1 MTKRFPRVWEYVFSA
16 ALPNNLDILGEALEK
31 SLRSFRLKMDKRSE
45 LKKAPSFDLVTRQA
59 QNLEINLHDIVEFK
73 TMVSTGQKEANR
85 LFTPAIASAMASAYT
100 HCVDQR
106 GTITWR
112 R

>member
-1 MTKRFPRVWEYVFSA
+1 MTKCFPRAWEYVFSVV
-16 ALPNNLDILGEALEK
+16 LPRNLDALAEVLGK
-31 SLRSFRLKMDKRSE
+31 SLRSFRLQMENRPE

-59 QNLEINLHDIVEFK
+59 ENLEIHLNDIMEVK
-73 TMVSTGQKEANR
+73 AMVRTGQKQANR
-85 LFTPAIASAMASAYT
+85 LFIPAIASAMASAYT

-106 GTITWR
+106 GTSTWR